1 MNDKYF
7 IDASV
12 LFDFFEVGRLDLL
25 ERLYK
30 VVCITERVDRQVVR
44 SREKY
49 EVYRDVFR
57 LIYPEPE
64 WEAELARLKRKHGLG
79 VGDVDRGAAIAAK
92 YSGGVLLTRD
102 KMLIAEA
109 KEFLDMRDEDF
120 VGTVAVLRRCV
131 EGGLIDK
138 AEAIRLCHDISEE
151 RCRKEDLDC
160 SELERL

>member
-1 MNDKYF
+1 MNVAYF

-12 LFDFFEVGRLDLL
+12 LFDFIEVGRLDLL
-25 ERLYK
+25 KRLYD
-30 VVCITERVDRQVVR
+30 VVWVTDRVDAQVVGN
-44 SREKY
+44 REKY

-64 WEAELARLKRKHGLG
+64 WEAELVRMKRKYGPG

-92 YSGGVLLTRD
+92 YSKAVLLTRD

-109 KEFLDMRDEDF
+109 KELLGMPDDAF
-120 VGTVAVLRRCV
+120 VGTVTILRRCV
-131 EGGLIDK
+131 EKELINK
-138 AEAIRLCHDISEE
+138 AQAIRLCHDISEK
-151 RCRKEDLDC
+151 RCQIEDLDC